1 MKKSRKNNTTILVTH
16 ETMKDFFSRG
26 KATAKLLDKKKYIG
40 KSRIISFE
48 DPADL
53 VKFLMCN
60 KLKLVADIRKK
71 PNSVSA
77 LAKDLGRS
85 RAAVYKDVQELESI
99 GIVKSEYVDNPGHG
113 KHKIIKAVDEQPIH
127 LHVQA
132 VI

>member
-1 MKKSRKNNTTILVTH
+1 MKKPRKNNTTILVTH
-16 ETMKDFFSRG
+16 ETIEDFFARG
-26 KATAKLLDKKKYIG
+26 KATAKLLDKKKPVE

-53 VKFLMCN
+53 VKFLTCN

-71 PNSVSA
+71 PNSTSG
-77 LAKDLGRS
+77 LAKDFGRS
-85 RAAVYKDVQELESI
+85 RAAVYKDIQELESI

-113 KHKIIKAVDEQPIH
+113 KHKIIRVVDKQPIH